1 MPPNGRGGLRAAA
14 SLRVR
19 RTGMLI
25 REVCAAE
32 ETRVKFVNDL
42 LDGEDE
48 DDEF

>member
-1 MPPNGRGGLRAAA
+1 
-14 SLRVR
+14 
-19 RTGMLI
+19 MLI
-25 REVCAAE
+25 REICAAE

>member
-1 MPPNGRGGLRAAA
+1 
-14 SLRVR
+14 
-19 RTGMLI
+19 MLI

-32 ETRVKFVNDL
+32 ETRVKFVNYL